1 VGVSWAV
8 IVPLVLFFAGLA
20 MTSVGWAM
28 VEDDPAGAL
37 LLKRLRETSDIADVA
52 KLAAATDVLAAELRA
67 LGLHR
72 AAFLID
78 SGPILSIV
86 GAVLGVVACAAV
98 LTVG

>member
-1 VGVSWAV
+1 MSWAV
-8 IVPLVLFFAGLA
+8 IVPLVLFFGGLA
-20 MTSVGWAM
+20 MVSIGWAM
-28 VEDDPAGAL
+28 VEDDPAGSL
-37 LLKRLRETSDIADVA
+37 LLKRLRETSDVADVA
-52 KLAAATDVLAAELRA
+52 KIAAATEVLGTELRA

-78 SGPILSIV
+78 SGPVLSIV

>member
-1 VGVSWAV
+1 MSYAV
-8 IVPLVLFFAGLA
+8 IVPLALFLAGLL
-20 MTSVGWAM
+20 MVSLGLAM

-37 LLKRLRETSDIADVA
+37 YLA
-52 KLAAATDVLAAELRA
+52 KLRKNHEGPRSIATLAARSESFAADLRA

-78 SGPILSIV
+78 SGPVLSIV

>member
-1 VGVSWAV
+1 MSYAV
-8 IVPLVLFFAGLA
+8 IGPLALFLAGLL
-20 MTSVGWAM
+20 MVSLGWAM

-37 LLKRLRETSDIADVA
+37 YLA
-52 KLAAATDVLAAELRA
+52 KLRQDHEGPRSLATLAARSESFAADLRA

-78 SGPILSIV
+78 SGPVLSIV